1 VSTAERFTEVVTYHG
16 EGPFWDEAR
25 QRLLLVDMLA
35 GAIVEVDE
43 RGQAAR
49 HDYGTI
55 AAVIRARRD
64 GGYLLAQESRVL
76 LLTPD
81 LTEDRALP
89 QVFEDRA
96 MRMNEGGCDPQG
108 RFYIGTMAYDQTPGA
123 GSVYRIDPDGTATVV
138 LTGSTVSNGLQWNAA
153 GDAAFYNDTPTREVA
168 RFDFDGEAGAF
179 SNRRRFVDLGD
190 LHPDGMAIDVED
202 GIWVAFYG
210 GGAVHRYDAN
220 GELSEVVEVPGASQV
235 TACTFGGEDRRTL
248 FITTSRENLAEDQEP
263 DAGSVF
269 RYEAGVAGAAPHPF
283 AG

>member
-1 VSTAERFTEVVTYHG
+1 VSTAERFTDRVTYHG
-16 EGPFWDEAR
+16 EGPFWDEAQ

-35 GAIVEVDE
+35 GAIVAVD
-43 RGQAAR
+43 GQGAAAR
-49 HDYGTI
+49 HDYGKI

-64 GGYLLAQESRVL
+64 GGYLLAQERRVL

-89 QVFEDRA
+89 QVFEDSA
-96 MRMNEGGCDPQG
+96 IRMNEGGCDPRG

-153 GDAAFYNDTPTREVA
+153 GDAAFYNDTPTGEVA
-168 RFDFDGEAGAF
+168 RFDFDAEAGAF
-179 SNRRRFVDLGD
+179 MNRRRFVDLGD
-190 LHPDGMAIDVED
+190 LDPDGMAIDGED

-210 GGAVHRYDAN
+210 GGAVHRYDRDGA
-220 GELSEVVEVPGASQV
+220 LSEVVEVPGASQV

-248 FITTSRENLAEDQEP
+248 FITTSRENLGEDDEP

-269 RYEAGVAGAAPHPF
+269 RYETGVTGAVPHPF